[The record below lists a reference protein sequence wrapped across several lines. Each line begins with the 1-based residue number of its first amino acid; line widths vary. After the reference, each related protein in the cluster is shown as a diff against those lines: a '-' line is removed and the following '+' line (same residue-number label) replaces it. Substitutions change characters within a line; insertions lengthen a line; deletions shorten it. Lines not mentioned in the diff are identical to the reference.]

1 MQSILRTRKVKE
13 SAELYERILEAE
25 GMPVEFPN
33 DERVSFA
40 ALDEV
45 VPAGPEETDGD
56 AAEEGAPR
64 LRAGDDLSSAN
75 RAVVERIKAA
85 GWAATAEEVRAHP
98 DQIERLAD
106 AGVAYLRACGK
117 RVVLAMAGATVGDVR
132 RAAARAKSSER
143 GTRRRPE
150 QCRPHEEEECREE
163 LAVEILHRLER
174 SGGAVEERTL
184 EVSLWSRSP
193 GLRRA
198 ALALL
203 AGTGEIRKVR
213 CRSSG
218 ATLVVLASAPRDSV
232 DRELRRV
239 ADLKAALKEERR
251 ESMKPHASEV
261 DSVGGRP
268 VAEWLVGFRRAFSGR
283 RLKPGQVRELI
294 RCELPFRVGLHD
306 ALGEDDEIKEW
317 RCSHARRREEN
328 AWIVRSDCAAGFVFG
343 PLGVPPAPHW
353 TEDCRLRRSI
363 ETQIHAGRAAYNTAR
378 AVYVCSLPTLA
389 HRVLHLLRRDGRQTQ
404 DRFVA
409 LVRAEDPEND
419 RPEELLEETVRNLGK
434 AGKVRR
440 MRSRKTGRIYLEAM
454 EGLDVPAYERDLGRI
469 VRSEEHRILV
479 PRGGR
484 QAASDWPRTAPSA
497 VPGGSNA

>member
-1 MQSILRTRKVKE
+1 MQSISRTREVKE

-25 GMPVEFPN
+25 GMPTEFPN

-45 VPAGPEETDGD
+45 VAAGPVETDGD
-56 AAEEGAPR
+56 AAEDGAPR
-64 LRAGDDLSSAN
+64 LRAGVELSPAD
-75 RAVVERIKAA
+75 RAVAERIKAA
-85 GWAATAEEVRAHP
+85 GWAATPEEVHAHP
-98 DQIERLAD
+98 DQMERLAD

-117 RVVLAMAGATVGDVR
+117 RVVLAMPGATVDDVR
-132 RAAARAKSSER
+132 RAAARVKSSER

-150 QCRPHEEEECREE
+150 WSRPHEEECCEE
-163 LAVEILHRLER
+163 LAAEILYRLER
-174 SGGAVEERTL
+174 RGGAVEEWTL
-184 EVSLWSRSP
+184 ETSLRSHQP
-193 GLRRA
+193 WLRRA
-198 ALALL
+198 TLVLL

-353 TEDCRLRRSI
+353 TEDSRLRRSI
-363 ETQIHAGRAAYNTAR
+363 ETQIHTGRAAYNTAR